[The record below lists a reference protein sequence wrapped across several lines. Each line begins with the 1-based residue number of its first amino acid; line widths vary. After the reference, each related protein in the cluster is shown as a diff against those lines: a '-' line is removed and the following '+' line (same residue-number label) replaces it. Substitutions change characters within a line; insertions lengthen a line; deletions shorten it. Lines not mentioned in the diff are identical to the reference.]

1 MSSRL
6 GQPWGKITEAWTWKI
21 RGGMKKYYFQ
31 ALGGEKGRSPLNNQ
45 DEVKLILDV
54 LKKHEM
60 NIKLGFQCIQ

>member
-1 MSSRL
+1 
-6 GQPWGKITEAWTWKI
+6 
-21 RGGMKKYYFQ
+21 MKKYYFQ